1 MTLGPDPWGK
11 WCFSWQTY
19 FSNRL
24 VQPPIRICFCR
35 KDFDWIMLNHWNT
48 PLLKLMSLPLKIDGW
63 FSWFC
68 LFTCPRIL
76 EICQWGC
83 QKKSP
88 VFFGPDIGGSSG
100 RSGISIVSTSYAS
113 NPKNNPKNLYIFG
126 RWYLAS
132 KNSFIFRGLSPPF
145 LLVQIEAAVSVW
157 KVPILEPVW
166 VAYKALK
173 DPIGLCSGCFRL
185 KIWCE
190 MCVCVCVCVTLFIK
204 QKVKSPFRSMW
215 CELFFRLGQTF
226 HRYWGFDRI
235 YWFGSDSVS
244 QQDCVA
250 LKWRS
255 GMSGLSFGVWIW
267 GMTCWQINVMYI
279 PENYQSNNN
288 HFHEFSIAMFVYW
301 RV

>member
-1 MTLGPDPWGK
+1 
-11 WCFSWQTY
+11 
-19 FSNRL
+19 
-24 VQPPIRICFCR
+24 
-35 KDFDWIMLNHWNT
+35 
-48 PLLKLMSLPLKIDGW
+48 MSLPLKIDGW

-126 RWYLAS
+126 GWYLAS
-132 KNSFIFRGLSPPF
+132 KNSFIFRGLFPPF

-190 MCVCVCVCVTLFIK
+190 MCVCVWLCLWNRRWK
-204 QKVKSPFRSMW
+204 A
-215 CELFFRLGQTF
+215 CEKP
-226 HRYWGFDRI
+226 I
-235 YWFGSDSVS
+235 
-244 QQDCVA
+244 
-250 LKWRS
+250 
-255 GMSGLSFGVWIW
+255 
-267 GMTCWQINVMYI
+267 
-279 PENYQSNNN
+279 
-288 HFHEFSIAMFVYW
+288 
-301 RV
+301 